1 MRASRWVVGLT
12 SVAAA
17 GTVAFVALPGTA
29 RADVPSRYAVS
40 AQGDAMYYEVD
51 SPNIPASPNNTASS
65 LIAGATLSN
74 TDQTAFAS
82 TPYYGSTVQNLPG
95 TANGVPPGFGLP
107 PSVSFPFTR
116 LPGYVQARC
125 PTTPDVADDQ
135 GYGRVAAKC
144 GEASAEAHGTQGA
157 PASIPAP
164 NQQETAD
171 AVTKIAQDGTAVA
184 EASGSASGFVS
195 GPLEVGN
202 SFAKAVISTPANGAP
217 KIDSSTFGR
226 FSVSGQQFGFDKN
239 GFSYLGQETSQ
250 KDALASANTALA
262 AAGIQIDIAPV
273 ETTKDA
279 VTGQTRYTI
288 GGLRVTRAQQSAGD
302 SPATIVFI
310 LGRASVCGVNVAF
323 GAAPVSGTT
332 SLGSAPGAT
341 TAVRAPSAAGTTAST
356 GSTGA
361 IGSGTAVAALPA
373 VTGSSASD
381 AASGTALDNA
391 LPAASVASATD
402 ARPVTTTPADGTA
415 KPRTLGFVPTVSS
428 RNTGGSSEGLYLML
442 ALAAVAV
449 LVMQQA
455 ISRFGVRM
463 VAARK

>member
-1 MRASRWVVGLT
+1 
-12 SVAAA
+12 VAAA

-29 RADVPSRYAVS
+29 RADVPSRFAVS

-65 LIAGATLSN
+65 LVASATLSN
-74 TDQTAFAS
+74 TDQTSFAS

-95 TANGVPPGFGLP
+95 TANGIPGGFGLP

-125 PTTPDVADDQ
+125 PTTPDVSDDQ

-144 GEASAEAHGTQGA
+144 GDTSAEAHGTQGA

-171 AVTKIAQDGTAVA
+171 AVTKIAADGTAVA
-184 EASGSASGFVS
+184 EASGSAAGFVS

-202 SFAKAVISTPANGAP
+202 SFAKAVISTPTNGSP

-226 FSVSGQQFGFDKN
+226 FAVSGQQFGFDKN

-262 AAGIQIDIAPV
+262 ASGIQIDIAPV
-273 ETTKDA
+273 ETTKDP

-288 GGLRVTRAQQSAGD
+288 GGLRVTQAQKSAGD
-302 SPATIVFI
+302 SPLTIVFI
-310 LGRASVCGVNVAF
+310 LGRASVSGVNVAF
-323 GAAPVSGTT
+323 GAAQASGTT
-332 SLGSAPGAT
+332 SLGNAPGAT
-341 TAVRAPSAAGTTAST
+341 TSGTTPSASGSSGTAAST

-361 IGSGTAVAALPA
+361 TTGGSALAPLPA
-373 VTGSSASD
+373 AVDTSASD
-381 AASGTALDNA
+381 AASGTAVDNA
-391 LPAASVASATD
+391 VPAAGVASAT
-402 ARPVTTTPADGTA
+402 AAEPATTTLADGTA

-463 VAARK
+463 VAGK